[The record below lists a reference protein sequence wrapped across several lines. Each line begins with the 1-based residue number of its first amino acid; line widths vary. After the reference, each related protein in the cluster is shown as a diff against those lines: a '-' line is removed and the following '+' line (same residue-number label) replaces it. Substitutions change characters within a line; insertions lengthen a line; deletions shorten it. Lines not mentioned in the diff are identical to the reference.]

1 MIDQTLSAN
10 FSMEEDAAIVVP
22 YAPTE
27 PQRLDIDP
35 VMEEVEKM
43 EFYCVLFLIMTFF
56 FVIAACNERFKF
68 KCGHQTS
75 FTIILGVVVAL
86 ILWLAFG
93 EKRTEIY
100 KFKQDFFFDFLLPPI
115 ILNSGFNM
123 RRKKFF

>member
-1 MIDQTLSAN
+1 
-10 FSMEEDAAIVVP
+10 MEEEGAIIVP

-35 VMEEVEKM
+35 VLEEVEKM

-56 FVIAACNERFKF
+56 FVMAACNERYKL

-86 ILWLAFG
+86 ILWLSFG
-93 EKRTEIY
+93 
-100 KFKQDFFFDFLLPPI
+100 
-115 ILNSGFNM
+115 
-123 RRKKFF
+123 